1 MRESRKRAVKYFDA
15 RGINPNTKPE
25 IDRILDFSPI
35 QTWSQSSDG
44 TTTYPCTIEIEAFLF
59 YMHLT
64 VTFTD
69 SKGKEHVFEGDS
81 GGVGLGDITGVGVIY
96 FGNLKTLLKAT
107 TFGVAFGA
115 EDGGV
120 VQVTWGTSGNATA
133 GGVGE
138 GLGAFGGSGNW
149 L

>member
-69 SKGKEHVFEGDS
+69 SKGKAHVFEGDS

-149 L
+149 S

>member
-1 MRESRKRAVKYFDA
+1 M
-15 RGINPNTKPE
+15 
-25 IDRILDFSPI
+25 
-35 QTWSQSSDG
+35 
-44 TTTYPCTIEIEAFLF
+44 
-59 YMHLT
+59 
-64 VTFTD
+64 
-69 SKGKEHVFEGDS
+69 
-81 GGVGLGDITGVGVIY
+81 GLGDLTSAGVIY

-133 GGVGE
+133 AGVGE

-149 L
+149 TKA